1 MIKDIGIGEFVLLVH
16 DANRAEF
23 DNMAERFNSVVD
35 IVGEYDITTKDNKY
49 WVIQL
54 EAMFENR
61 SLEEL
66 CRLIYTYFPFIAM
79 RQSGSTFILVPDKES
94 FKTMLNDAYGKERK
108 LYFLYDMLS
117 ISDRYDASCCTGVE
131 IDPYSDNRLIHHVGS
146 SVYSLVYGKDCIY
159 LFTSEADISVLD
171 ETTGELKELD
181 IIDGLWAFKFHI
193 AILK

>member
-1 MIKDIGIGEFVLLVH
+1 MIKDMGFSEFVLLVN
-16 DANRAEF
+16 DTNKIEF

-35 IVGEYDITTKDNKY
+35 VVGEYNITTKDNKY

-61 SLEEL
+61 SAEEL

-79 RQSGSTFILVPDKES
+79 RQSGSTFILVSNKDI
-94 FKTMLNDAYGKERK
+94 FKTMLNDIYTKERK
-108 LYFLYDMLS
+108 VYFLYDMLS
-117 ISDRYDASCCTGVE
+117 IEDRYDASCCTGIE
-131 IDPYSDNRLIHHVGS
+131 IDPYSDNRLMHYEGGAL
-146 SVYSLVYGKDCIY
+146 YSLVFGKECVY
-159 LFTSEADISVLD
+159 LFTSEPEISIMD

-181 IIDGLWAFKFHI
+181 ITDGLWAFEFHI

>member
-1 MIKDIGIGEFVLLVH
+1 MIKDMGFSEFVLLVN
-16 DANRAEF
+16 DTNKTEF

-61 SLEEL
+61 SAEEL

-79 RQSGSTFILVPDKES
+79 RQSGSTFILVSDKDS
-94 FKTMLNDAYGKERK
+94 FKSMLNDAYTKERK
-108 LYFLYDMLS
+108 VYFLYDMLS
-117 ISDRYDASCCTGVE
+117 IGDRYDASCCTGVE
-131 IDPYSDNRLIHHVGS
+131 IDPYSDNRLMHYAGGAM
-146 SVYSLVYGKDCIY
+146 YSLVYGKECVF
-159 LFTSEADISVLD
+159 LFTSESEISIMD

-193 AILK
+193 AILS

>member
-1 MIKDIGIGEFVLLVH
+1 MIKDMGFSEFVLLVN
-16 DANRAEF
+16 DANKTEF

-61 SLEEL
+61 SAEEL

-79 RQSGSTFILVPDKES
+79 RQSGSTFILVSNKDI
-94 FKTMLNDAYGKERK
+94 FKTMLNDIYTKEK
-108 LYFLYDMLS
+108 KVYFLYDMLS
-117 ISDRYDASCCTGVE
+117 IEDRYDASCCTGIE
-131 IDPYSDNRLIHHVGS
+131 IDPYSDNRLMHYEGGAL
-146 SVYSLVYGKDCIY
+146 YSLVFGKECVY
-159 LFTSEADISVLD
+159 LFTSEPEISIMD

-181 IIDGLWAFKFHI
+181 ITDGLWAFEFHI

>member
-1 MIKDIGIGEFVLLVH
+1 MIKDMGFSEFVLLVN
-16 DANRAEF
+16 DANKTEF

-54 EAMFENR
+54 EAMFEKR
-61 SLEEL
+61 SAEEL

-79 RQSGSTFILVPDKES
+79 RQSGSTFILVSNKDI
-94 FKTMLNDAYGKERK
+94 FKTMLNDIYTKERK
-108 LYFLYDMLS
+108 VYFLYDMLS
-117 ISDRYDASCCTGVE
+117 IEDRYDASCCTGIE
-131 IDPYSDNRLIHHVGS
+131 IDPYSDNRLMHYEGGAL
-146 SVYSLVYGKDCIY
+146 YSLVFGKECVY
-159 LFTSEADISVLD
+159 LFTSEPEISIMD

-181 IIDGLWAFKFHI
+181 ITDGLWAFEFHI

>member
-1 MIKDIGIGEFVLLVH
+1 MIKDMGFSEFVLLVN
-16 DANRAEF
+16 DANKTEF

-61 SLEEL
+61 SAEEL

-79 RQSGSTFILVPDKES
+79 RQSGSTFILVSNKDI
-94 FKTMLNDAYGKERK
+94 FKTMLNDIYTKERK
-108 LYFLYDMLS
+108 VYFLYDMLS
-117 ISDRYDASCCTGVE
+117 IEDRYDASCCTGIE
-131 IDPYSDNRLIHHVGS
+131 IDPYSDNRLMHYEGGAL
-146 SVYSLVYGKDCIY
+146 YSLVFGKECVY
-159 LFTSEADISVLD
+159 LFTSEPEISIMD

-181 IIDGLWAFKFHI
+181 ITDGLWAFKFHI

>member
-1 MIKDIGIGEFVLLVH
+1 MIKDMGFSEFVLLVN
-16 DANRAEF
+16 DANKTEF

-61 SLEEL
+61 SAEEL

-79 RQSGSTFILVPDKES
+79 RQSGSTFILVSNKDI
-94 FKTMLNDAYGKERK
+94 FKTMLNDIYTKERK
-108 LYFLYDMLS
+108 VYFLYDMLS
-117 ISDRYDASCCTGVE
+117 IEDRYDASCCTGIE
-131 IDPYSDNRLIHHVGS
+131 IDPYSDNRLMHYEGGAL
-146 SVYSLVYGKDCIY
+146 YSLVFGKECVY
-159 LFTSEADISVLD
+159 LFTSEPEISIMD

-181 IIDGLWAFKFHI
+181 ITDGLWAFEFHI